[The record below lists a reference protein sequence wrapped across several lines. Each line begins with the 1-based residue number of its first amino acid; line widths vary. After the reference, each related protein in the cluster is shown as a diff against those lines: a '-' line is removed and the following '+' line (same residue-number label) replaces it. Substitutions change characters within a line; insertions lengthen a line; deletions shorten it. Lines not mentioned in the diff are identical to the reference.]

1 MIEKPRRSVPDP
13 IFNDFLYTILYN
25 SSYAQKRELHG
36 RYLKAAMSEKSAR
49 LFIQNASEEDKKY
62 ILGKLGYKFFWCF
75 CKDDFKQEY
84 LSDIL
89 KKFNEDRKVSALK
102 DILETGIFV
111 TGDREFLRLM
121 GLMSSA
127 IHQPSFYFDLEMQR
141 QGLNLKK
148 WRKRYM
154 TPGDLQMRSID
165 EGASDVARTLLAGS
179 VAIDYVKS
187 TIGISPSQ
195 MKILLYLYT
204 QPHIFMSEHHLKQ
217 FFTGYIRGAELRTGV
232 RHLFKEGFI
241 EGEKKGS
248 DWSYTISSKGTKT
261 VSEYFKIVFSKM
273 NF

>member
-1 MIEKPRRSVPDP
+1 MSEKPRRSVPDP

-49 LFIQNASEEDKKY
+49 LFIQNASDEDKKY

-75 CKDDFKQEY
+75 CKEDFKQEY

-89 KKFNEDRKVSALK
+89 KKFQEDRKVSALK

-141 QGLNLKK
+141 QGLNIKK
-148 WRKRYM
+148 WKKRYM
-154 TPGDLQMRSID
+154 TPIDLKMRDLD
-165 EGASDVARTLLAGS
+165 EGSTELARTLLSAS
-179 VAIDYVKS
+179 VSMDYVKGTMGLS
-187 TIGISPSQ
+187 AAQ

-204 QPHIFMSEHHLKQ
+204 QPHIFMSEKHLKQ
-217 FFTGYIRGAELRTGV
+217 FFTGYVRGAELRTGV
-232 RHLFKEGFI
+232 RNLFKEGFVT
-241 EGEKKGS
+241 GEKKLME
-248 DWSYTISSKGTKT
+248 WSYTISSKGTKT
-261 VSEYFKIVFSKM
+261 VSEYFKLVFTKM
-273 NF
+273 TF